1 MKKRVLSWL
10 LAAALTLGLLPVAAL
25 AAGETASPVDRTAL
39 MDAIA
44 AKLSDSSDGWAVL
57 DMAAYATLEGKSAA
71 TTPEARQE
79 ALDLL
84 TAEAASDRVTVSDR
98 ARLELVLGAMGV
110 DSTRLRVPGSDT
122 LLNNAQAL
130 SQMDLTSAGHYAV
143 PWVLLAAQQ
152 GNLKLT
158 QAQTDSLL
166 ELLKDNLNGGLFSY
180 QYGGVT
186 YNAPD
191 MACAALAALAP
202 YCETNADA
210 QAMVDQIL
218 AALPDALDDQGSL
231 GSANAD
237 AFAVIGL
244 VALGMDPGELK
255 NADGRSVVDG
265 LLSYVNETGDGFV
278 YAGEDNAL
286 ATEQGFRGLVALAKF
301 DGKPCNI
308 YDFSDDAAQPKTVL
322 SGVAAGVR
330 QAVAVAWVGRVGV
343 GLECL
348 KRR

>member
-1 MKKRVLSWL
+1 MKKQALSWL
-10 LAAALTLGLLPVAAL
+10 LAMALTLGLLPGAAL
-25 AAGETASPVDRTAL
+25 GAESPSPADRTAL

-44 AKLSDSSDGWAVL
+44 AKLSGSSDGWAVL
-57 DMAAYATLEGKSAA
+57 DMAVYATLEGKSAA
-71 TTPEARQE
+71 TTPKARQE

-84 TAEAASDRVTVSDR
+84 AAEAAGDRVTVSDR

-110 DSTRLRVPGSDT
+110 DSTRLRVPDSDAWM
-122 LLNNAQAL
+122 NNAQAL

-166 ELLKDNLNGGLFSY
+166 ELLEDNLEGGLFSY
-180 QYGGVT
+180 QYGGET

-191 MACAALAALAP
+191 MACATLAALAP

-218 AALPDALDDQGSL
+218 AALPGALDDQGSL

-265 LLSYVNETGDGFV
+265 LMSYVNETGDGFV

-308 YDFSDDAAQPKTVL
+308 YDFRTMTAQPRAVL
-322 SGVAAGVR
+322 PSVAAGVR
-330 QAVAVAWVGRVGV
+330 QAVALVWAERVGA
-343 GLECL
+343 GLARL
-348 KRR
+348 KDR